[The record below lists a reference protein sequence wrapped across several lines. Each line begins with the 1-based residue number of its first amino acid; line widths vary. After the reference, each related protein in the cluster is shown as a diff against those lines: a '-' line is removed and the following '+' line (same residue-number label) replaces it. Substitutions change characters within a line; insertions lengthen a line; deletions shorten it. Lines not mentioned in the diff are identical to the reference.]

1 MKRFYFISDDLDD
14 LEAVEAQLE
23 ADGVITEQI
32 HVLSLNDAEVE
43 AHHLHQVQAF
53 MKKDV
58 VHSAEIGALIG
69 LVVSAAALIVVY
81 LAGWYQVIGWIP
93 FVFLA
98 IVLLGFCTWEGGL
111 IGIHLPNSHFR
122 RFQRALQDGRHV
134 LFVDLHPSEEPKLKA
149 VLRQHPK
156 LEAAGTGTSSPRW
169 IIHLQRRAREFAHW
183 AP

>member
-14 LEAVEAQLE
+14 LEAVETELE
-23 ADGVITEQI
+23 ADGIATEQI
-32 HVLSLNDAEVE
+32 HVLSLDDAEVE

-81 LAGWYQVIGWIP
+81 LAGWYEVIGWVP
-93 FVFLA
+93 FIFLA
-98 IVLLGFCTWEGGL
+98 VILLGFCTWEGGL
-111 IGIHLPNSHFR
+111 IGIHMPNSHFR
-122 RFQRALQDGRHV
+122 GFQRALQQGRHI
-134 LFVDLHPSEEPKLKA
+134 LFVDIDPEEEPVLKSTLA
-149 VLRQHPK
+149 RHPK
-156 LEAAGTGTSSPRW
+156 LESAGTGSSSPRW
-169 IIHLQRRAREFAHW
+169 IIHLQRRARDFAHW